1 MKTPSTT
8 DDDDDEVARRA
19 TYKRIYLTPTGG
31 AARKRPVPGD
41 VGFILQR
48 VAAIPERIS
57 MGFRHGFPLVFMGFR
72 GFPLVSGAILAR
84 RAHAACG
91 NSYGF

>member
-8 DDDDDEVARRA
+8 DDDDDDEVARLA

-31 AARKRPVPGD
+31 AARKRPAPGD
-41 VGFILQR
+41 VGLILQR

-57 MGFRHGFPLVFMGFR
+57 MGFRHGFPLVSMCFR
-72 GFPLVSGAILAR
+72 GFPWVSGAI
-84 RAHAACG
+84 
-91 NSYGF
+91 